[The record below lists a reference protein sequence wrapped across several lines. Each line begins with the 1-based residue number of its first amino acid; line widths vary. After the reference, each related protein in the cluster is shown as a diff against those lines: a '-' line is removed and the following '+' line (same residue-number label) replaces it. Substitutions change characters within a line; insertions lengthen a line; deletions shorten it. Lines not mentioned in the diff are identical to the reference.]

1 MPAGSLLRRPRKM
14 LRMQRFEFAILGAGA
29 MGSILGA
36 HLARAGHSVAM
47 LTRGRRAQQV
57 RNEGLRISG
66 LATFATPIHVID
78 EPARLREAQALIVAT
93 KAIGTAESL
102 KPLADAKIGHAF
114 SVQNGVLKNDLLEA
128 AFGPEHVLGA
138 LANMSGELLPSGEV
152 LFTRNVSLQIGAL
165 RGDMRQAEAVRSLAQ
180 TIDSSGVRSAAVA
193 DIAARE
199 WSKFAAWVGM
209 AGVSITTRAVTWK
222 YLVDPDATLVLVRL
236 IREVREL
243 AARAGVTF
251 TDDVVLPV
259 ATLCTGTEDA
269 AVRLLNEI
277 GAHFRDHAPEH
288 RLSAHQDIDAGR
300 PLEVDETLGHAAR
313 TAARMGLSLPLLDAV
328 YRIAAAIDRTSR
340 ATPDV

>member
-1 MPAGSLLRRPRKM
+1 VETT
-14 LRMQRFEFAILGAGA
+14 EFAIVGAGA

-47 LTRGRRAQQV
+47 LARGRRAAHI

-66 LATFATPIHVID
+66 LDRFAARVHVVED
-78 EPARLREAQALIVAT
+78 PSQLREARVLIVAT

-102 KPLADAKIGHAF
+102 RALAGARIGHAF
-114 SVQNGVLKNDLLEA
+114 SVQNGVLKNELLAA
-128 AFGPEHVLGA
+128 AFGAEHVLGA

-152 LFTRNVSLQIGAL
+152 LFTRNVCLQIGPLHGGAS
-165 RGDMRQAEAVRSLAQ
+165 EAANNLAR
-180 TIDSSGVRSAAVA
+180 TIDSSGVRSAAVP

-222 YLVDPDATLVLVRL
+222 YLLDPDAALVVVRL
-236 IREVREL
+236 IREMHEL
-243 AARAGVTF
+243 ARRTGVTF
-251 TDDVVLPV
+251 TDDVVFPV
-259 ATLCTGTEDA
+259 ATLCTGTEEA
-269 AVRLLNEI
+269 AVRRLNDI
-277 GAHFRDHAPEH
+277 GAHFRDHSPEH

-300 PLEVDETLGHAAR
+300 PLEVEETLGHAAR
-313 TAARMGLSLPLLDAV
+313 MAARIGLSLPLLDTV

-340 ATPDV
+340 PT